1 MNKSLNTFTKLRWK
15 NFLSYG
21 KNFTEISLDLNKIVN
36 IIGKNGKGKSIFIDA
51 FHFALTGKP
60 FRKVKMSEI
69 PNTINKKNCIVEL
82 ELKRGKK
89 KVFIKR
95 GLNPKIFEIKIN
107 NKLVDEDSRSLDQ
120 QEFLEK
126 LLGFNSKTLRHTVI
140 MSSMNYSP
148 FLKMA
153 AGEKRLFIDNI
164 LNISDFTDL
173 SVFVKKRFSLLQTKM
188 SDINITIERLES
200 NLEIIKEAN
209 SKFIQNSDTQIKE
222 LEEKIKELK
231 NKIDEIKY
239 CDYSD
244 IQKFEKEIKK
254 LNDLKEID
262 ISALKTE
269 YEKEIE
275 IINYQCIHHI
285 KVINEKWKEILVDSE
300 KKYNKKLDGFKEKQ
314 EKQNNSHQDLKDNID
329 DLSDKYH
336 QKSEDLQ
343 ISLSEVK
350 TKISKEEDQKYFLVE
365 NFECPTCR
373 RLIDKKFKD
382 EAFDNLKTII
392 ESLNQ
397 NKQNVITQ
405 IDALAFTKAIITD
418 KKEKLII
425 IENKISDFN
434 LNIDEFKSKYNKH
447 ISGINSKYS
456 ELKSNKKDEINTE
469 ISQLKD
475 KNSLKI
481 DEAKNKYDL
490 DIKIKIEELQKI
502 KSKRLE
508 NHNLIS
514 IWKSTISDYD
524 KQIEQLNN
532 PKVKEVKDESEVLE
546 ELNENR
552 KNLEKLNDKGRI
564 YEIAIKLL
572 SDKGFKRFVINK
584 YIPVL
589 NTFVNKYLDLLE
601 AHYRLKFDPAFDVQ
615 IVARGYENLSYES
628 FSSGERAR
636 CDLALLFAFI
646 ELSKLKNSIESN
658 LLVLDEVAEN
668 SLDSN
673 GIYGVINIISQ
684 LKMKGITT
692 YVISHRSEIL
702 DQFDETLEAKKHIFS
717 ELIKI

>member
-82 ELKRGKK
+82 ELMRGKK
-89 KVFIKR
+89 KVFIRR

-126 LLGFNSKTLRHTVI
+126 LLGFNSKTLRHTII

-153 AGEKRLFIDNI
+153 AIEKRLFIDDI
-164 LNISDFTDL
+164 LNISDFTNL
-173 SVFVKKRFSLLQTKM
+173 SVFVKKRFSLLQTKI
-188 SDINITIERLES
+188 SDVNITIERLES
-200 NLEIIKEAN
+200 NLEIIKDVN
-209 SKFIQNSDTQIKE
+209 SKFIQNSDTQIEELKE
-222 LEEKIKELK
+222 NIKELK
-231 NKIDEIKY
+231 NKIDDIKY

-244 IQKFEKEIKK
+244 IQKFEKEINK
-254 LNDLKEID
+254 LNDLKNID
-262 ISALKTE
+262 ISELKTE
-269 YEKEIE
+269 HDKEIE
-275 IINYQCIHHI
+275 IIDYQSIHHI
-285 KVINEKWKEILVDSE
+285 KVINEKLKEILTDNE
-300 KKYNKKLDGFKEKQ
+300 EKYNKKIDGFKEKQ
-314 EKQNNSHQDLKDNID
+314 EKQNQNHQDLKDNLDDLID
-329 DLSDKYH
+329 DYH

-343 ISLSEVK
+343 ISLSEIK

-365 NFECPTCR
+365 NSECPTCR
-373 RLIDKKFKD
+373 RLIDKQFKD
-382 EAFDNLKTII
+382 EAFDKLKTII
-392 ESLNQ
+392 ESLNK
-397 NKQNVITQ
+397 NKQNT
-405 IDALAFTKAIITD
+405 IDAIDSLAFTKAIIND
-418 KKEKLII
+418 KKEKIYT

-434 LNIDEFKSKYNKH
+434 SKINEFKSKYNEH
-447 ISGINSKYS
+447 ISDINSKYN
-456 ELKSNKKDEINTE
+456 ELKSNKKDKINAEIY
-469 ISQLKD
+469 QLKD
-475 KNSLKI
+475 ENSFKI
-481 DEAKNKYDL
+481 DEIKNKYDL
-490 DIKIKIEELQKI
+490 DIKFKAEELQKI

-514 IWKSTISDYD
+514 IWKETIRDYN
-524 KQIEQLNN
+524 KKIEQLNN
-532 PKVKEVKDESEVLE
+532 PKVKEVKDESKVLD

-552 KNLEKLNDKGRI
+552 KNLEKLNDKKKI
-564 YEIAIKLL
+564 YEISIKLL

-601 AHYRLKFDPAFDVQ
+601 AHYRLKFDPMFDVQ

-658 LLVLDEVAEN
+658 LLVLDEVADN

-673 GIYGVINIISQ
+673 GVYGVINIISQ
-684 LKMKGITT
+684 LKIKGITT
-692 YVISHRSEIL
+692 YVISHREEIA
-702 DQFDETLEAKKHIFS
+702 DEFDMTLEAKKELFS
-717 ELIKI
+717 SLEII